1 MSGLFLPLLLFVGAL
16 VATFLT
22 YRNIRRGGARFYT
35 LEREIILRRAA
46 FTLIIGAVLYTGA
59 LGLLYYQR
67 QQMIEAAAPPEG
79 TPEGETTDG
88 VGGPQVTTP
97 TAIFEQF
104 PPTATAT
111 STTPQPTVTPTVVTC
126 RAVVE
131 GSGASG
137 IYLRD
142 APQGEQLV
150 ILAEGTLLT
159 VLPDEPVEAGGFVW
173 RKVRA
178 VGGEEG
184 WAAEEFLTIRAPCG
198 ND

>member
-1 MSGLFLPLLLFVGAL
+1 MSGILLPILLFVAAI

-35 LEREIILRRAA
+35 LEREIVLRRAMV
-46 FTLIIGAVLYTGA
+46 TLVAASVLYTAA
-59 LGLLYYQR
+59 LGLIYMQR
-67 QQMIEAAAPPEG
+67 QQLIEALQPPE
-79 TPEGETTDG
+79 EEEATDG
-88 VGGPQVTTP
+88 VNSSAATP
-97 TAIFEQF
+97 TTMLEVF
-104 PPTATAT
+104 PPSPEPTSLTPAPTA
-111 STTPQPTVTPTVVTC
+111 TVTPTIC

-131 GSGASG
+131 GTSGNG

-159 VLPDEPVEAGGFVW
+159 VLEDAPVEAGGLMW

-184 WAAEEFLTIRAPCG
+184 WAAQDFLTIRAPCG
-198 ND
+198 STD

>member
-1 MSGLFLPLLLFVGAL
+1 MSGILLPILLFVAAI

-35 LEREIILRRAA
+35 LEREIVLRRAMV
-46 FTLIIGAVLYTGA
+46 TLVAASVLYTAA
-59 LGLLYYQR
+59 LGLIYMQR
-67 QQMIEAAAPPEG
+67 QQLIEALQPPE
-79 TPEGETTDG
+79 EEEATDG
-88 VGGPQVTTP
+88 VNSSAATP
-97 TAIFEQF
+97 TTMLEVF
-104 PPTATAT
+104 PPSPEPTSLTPAPTA
-111 STTPQPTVTPTVVTC
+111 TVTPTIC

-131 GSGASG
+131 GTSGNG

-159 VLPDEPVEAGGFVW
+159 VLEDAPVEAGGLMW

-184 WAAEEFLTIRAPCG
+184 WAAQDFLTIRAPCG
-198 ND
+198 SED

>member
-1 MSGLFLPLLLFVGAL
+1 MTGLLLPILLFVGAAL
-16 VATFLT
+16 ATFLT

-35 LEREIILRRAA
+35 LEREIVLRRAA
-46 FTLIIGAVLYTGA
+46 FTLLVAALLYTAA
-59 LGLLYYQR
+59 LALLYYQR
-67 QQMIEAAAPPEG
+67 GQLIEAAAPPAEEEG
-79 TPEGETTDG
+79 AAEG
-88 VGGPQVTTP
+88 VNSPIVTTP
-97 TAIFEQF
+97 TTMLEIF
-104 PPTATAT
+104 PPSPEPT
-111 STTPQPTVTPTVVTC
+111 SLTPQPTATVTPTVC

-131 GSGASG
+131 GSGGNG

-142 APQGEQLV
+142 APQGAELV

-159 VLPDEPVEAGGFVW
+159 VLEDAPVQAGDFTW

-198 ND
+198 NE

>member
-1 MSGLFLPLLLFVGAL
+1 MSGILLPILLFVAAI

-35 LEREIILRRAA
+35 LEREIVLRRAMV
-46 FTLIIGAVLYTGA
+46 TLVAASVLYTAA
-59 LGLLYYQR
+59 LGLIYMQR
-67 QQMIEAAAPPEG
+67 QQLIEALQPPE
-79 TPEGETTDG
+79 EEATDG
-88 VGGPQVTTP
+88 VNSSAATP
-97 TAIFEQF
+97 TTMLEVF
-104 PPTATAT
+104 PPSPEPTSLTPAPTA
-111 STTPQPTVTPTVVTC
+111 TVTPTVC

-131 GSGASG
+131 GTSGNG

-159 VLPDEPVEAGGFVW
+159 VLEDAPVEAGGLMW

-184 WAAEEFLTIRAPCG
+184 WAAQDFLTIRAPCG
-198 ND
+198 STD

>member
-1 MSGLFLPLLLFVGAL
+1 MSGILFPLLLFAGAI

-35 LEREIILRRAA
+35 LEREIVLRRAMV
-46 FTLIIGAVLYTGA
+46 TLVAASVLYTAA
-59 LGLLYYQR
+59 LGLIYMQR
-67 QQMIEAAAPPEG
+67 QQLIEALQPPEEQEAADG
-79 TPEGETTDG
+79 TTSPAI
-88 VGGPQVTTP
+88 TTP
-97 TAIFEQF
+97 TPMLEVF
-104 PPTATAT
+104 PPTPEPTSLTPAPTA
-111 STTPQPTVTPTVVTC
+111 TVTPTVC

-131 GSGASG
+131 GTGGNG

-150 ILAEGTLLT
+150 ILPEGTLLT
-159 VLPDEPVEAGGFVW
+159 VLEDAPVEAGGLVW

-184 WAAEEFLTIRAPCG
+184 WAAQDFLTIRAPCG
-198 ND
+198 N

>member
-1 MSGLFLPLLLFVGAL
+1 MSGILLPILLFVGAI

-35 LEREIILRRAA
+35 LEREIVLRRATV
-46 FTLIIGAVLYTGA
+46 TLVAASVLYTAA
-59 LGLLYYQR
+59 LGLIYMQR
-67 QQMIEAAAPPEG
+67 QQLIEALQPPEEEEASNSDG
-79 TPEGETTDG
+79 SPAATPTTMLEVFPPSPEPTSLTPE
-88 VGGPQVTTP
+88 P
-97 TAIFEQF
+97 TA
-104 PPTATAT
+104 
-111 STTPQPTVTPTVVTC
+111 TVTPTVC

-131 GSGASG
+131 GTSGNG

-159 VLPDEPVEAGGFVW
+159 VLEDAPVEAGGLMW
-173 RKVRA
+173 RRVRA

-184 WAAEEFLTIRAPCG
+184 WAAQDFLTIRAPCG
-198 ND
+198 SEN

>member
-1 MSGLFLPLLLFVGAL
+1 MSGILLPILLFVGAI

-35 LEREIILRRAA
+35 LEREIVLRRAMV
-46 FTLIIGAVLYTGA
+46 TLVAASVLYTAA
-59 LGLLYYQR
+59 LGLIYMQR
-67 QQMIEAAAPPEG
+67 QQLIEALQPPE
-79 TPEGETTDG
+79 EEATDG
-88 VGGPQVTTP
+88 VNSSAATP
-97 TAIFEQF
+97 TTMLEVF
-104 PPTATAT
+104 PPSPEPTSLTPAPTA
-111 STTPQPTVTPTVVTC
+111 TVTPTVC

-131 GSGASG
+131 GTSGNG

-159 VLPDEPVEAGGFVW
+159 VLEDAPVEAGGLMW

-184 WAAEEFLTIRAPCG
+184 WAAQDFLTIRAPCG
-198 ND
+198 NTD

>member
-1 MSGLFLPLLLFVGAL
+1 MSGILLPILLFVGAI

-35 LEREIILRRAA
+35 LEREIVLRRAMV
-46 FTLIIGAVLYTGA
+46 TLVAASVLYTAA
-59 LGLLYYQR
+59 LGLIYMQR
-67 QQMIEAAAPPEG
+67 QQLIEALQPPE
-79 TPEGETTDG
+79 EEANDG
-88 VGGPQVTTP
+88 VNSSAATP
-97 TAIFEQF
+97 TTMLEVF
-104 PPTATAT
+104 PPSPEPTSLTPAPTA
-111 STTPQPTVTPTVVTC
+111 TVTPTVC

-131 GSGASG
+131 GTSGNG

-159 VLPDEPVEAGGFVW
+159 VLEDAPVEAGGLMW

-184 WAAEEFLTIRAPCG
+184 WAAQDFLTIRAPCG
-198 ND
+198 STD

>member
-79 TPEGETTDG
+79 TREGETTDG
-88 VGGPQVTTP
+88 VGGAQVTTP

-184 WAAEEFLTIRAPCG
+184 WAAEDFLTIRAPCG

>member
-1 MSGLFLPLLLFVGAL
+1 MTGILLPILLFAGAL
-16 VATFLT
+16 AATFFT

-35 LEREIILRRAA
+35 LEREIVLRRATV
-46 FTLIIGAVLYTGA
+46 TLVIASLLYTGA
-59 LGLLYYQR
+59 LALLYMQR
-67 QQMIEAAAPPEG
+67 QQLIEASLPPE
-79 TPEGETTDG
+79 EEETLDG
-88 VGGPQVTTP
+88 LGGPVVTTP
-97 TAIFEQF
+97 TPLLEIF
-104 PPTATAT
+104 PPSPEPT
-111 STTPQPTVTPTVVTC
+111 SLTPQPTVTVTPTVC

-131 GSGASG
+131 GTGGNG

-159 VLPDEPVEAGGFVW
+159 VLEDAPVEAGGRVW

-184 WAAEEFLTIRAPCG
+184 WAAQDFLTIRALCG
-198 ND
+198 TEE

>member
-1 MSGLFLPLLLFVGAL
+1 MSGIFLPILLFIGAAL
-16 VATFLT
+16 ATFLT

-35 LEREIILRRAA
+35 LEREIVLRRAA
-46 FTLIIGAVLYTGA
+46 FTLLVAALLYTAA

-67 QQMIEAAAPPEG
+67 GQLIEAAAPPAEEEG
-79 TPEGETTDG
+79 AAEG
-88 VGGPQVTTP
+88 VNSPVVTTP
-97 TAIFEQF
+97 TTMLEIF
-104 PPTATAT
+104 PPSPEPT
-111 STTPQPTVTPTVVTC
+111 SLTPQPTATVTPTVC

-131 GSGASG
+131 GSGGNG

-142 APQGEQLV
+142 APQGTELV
-150 ILAEGTLLT
+150 ILPEGTLLT
-159 VLPDEPVEAGGFVW
+159 VLEDAPVPAGDFTW

-198 ND
+198 NE

>member
-1 MSGLFLPLLLFVGAL
+1 MSGILLPILLFVAAI

-22 YRNIRRGGARFYT
+22 YRIIRRGGARFYT
-35 LEREIILRRAA
+35 LEREIVLRRAMV
-46 FTLIIGAVLYTGA
+46 TLVAASVLYTAA
-59 LGLLYYQR
+59 LGLIYMQR
-67 QQMIEAAAPPEG
+67 QQLIEALQPPE
-79 TPEGETTDG
+79 EEEATDG
-88 VGGPQVTTP
+88 VNSSAATP
-97 TAIFEQF
+97 TTMLEVF
-104 PPTATAT
+104 PPSPEPTSLTPAPTA
-111 STTPQPTVTPTVVTC
+111 TVTPTIC

-131 GSGASG
+131 GTSGNG

-159 VLPDEPVEAGGFVW
+159 VLEDAPVEAGGLMW

-184 WAAEEFLTIRAPCG
+184 WAAQDFLTIRAPCG
-198 ND
+198 SED